1 MYVYVIYVFIFLF
14 LKVVKDIQMLSSLGF
29 SSCIKYTISLVSPL
43 TSPTPGLHF

>member
-29 SSCIKYTISLVSPL
+29 SSCIINTQLALSHL
-43 TSPTPGLHF
+43 